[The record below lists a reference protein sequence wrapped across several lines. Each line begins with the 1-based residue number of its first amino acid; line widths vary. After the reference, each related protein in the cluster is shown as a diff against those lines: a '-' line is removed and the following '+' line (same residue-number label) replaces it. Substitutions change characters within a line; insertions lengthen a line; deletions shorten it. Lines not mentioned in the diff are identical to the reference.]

1 MYLLQR
7 LKRLKIS
14 VMASATRSSSI
25 LAVTLV
31 TADLAVSFSSSSTAS
46 RALVRSTTPPK
57 YLLDMATVLLTRL
70 PSVLARSAF
79 SRSTSS
85 S

>member
-25 LAVTLV
+25 LAVTFL
-31 TADLAVSFSSSSTAS
+31 TAAVAVSFSSSSTAS
-46 RALVRSTTPPK
+46 RAPVFSTTPPK
-57 YLLDMATVLLTRL
+57 YLLDMATVRFTRF